1 MATSSGIWNH
11 ARNAAIFASVVRRDR
26 NGPIFWRIE
35 VWNEK
40 VQFDVVGKNEETLQ
54 ASREEFQIWEKY

>member
-11 ARNAAIFASVVRRDR
+11 ARNAAIFASVMRRDR

-40 VQFDVVGKNEETLQ
+40 VQFDVVGENEETLQ
-54 ASREEFQIWEKY
+54 ASREKFRFGKRC